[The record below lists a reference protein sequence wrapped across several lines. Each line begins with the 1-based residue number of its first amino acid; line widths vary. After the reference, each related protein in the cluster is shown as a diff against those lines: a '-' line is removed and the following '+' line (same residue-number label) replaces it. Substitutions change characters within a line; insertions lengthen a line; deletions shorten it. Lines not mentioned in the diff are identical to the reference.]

1 MKVEETKSVPTEISV
16 HNKFLGT
23 KEEAVYAVALIVG
36 MLLALLLSK
45 VSGVLSALFLFVEC
59 FIVGVVIGR
68 YCYLKKNGLYSVIV
82 TVSEKR
88 RLPEELMSTK
98 SIILM
103 LAAGAAFLCFVAC
116 VIMHLVVP
124 AGIVLTLSLVIFWV
138 LLWVLCKEDEASPK
152 VKSRTVSYTKR
163 EYDQLTAEG
172 KNPKDISL
180 EESEVSSDE
189 SRGN

>member
-1 MKVEETKSVPTEISV
+1 MKVEETKSVPTEISI

-23 KEEAVYAVALIVG
+23 KEETIYVVALMIG
-36 MLLALLLSK
+36 MLLALLVSK
-45 VSGVLSALFLFVEC
+45 VSGVLTALFLFVEC
-59 FIVGVVIGR
+59 FIVGVAIGR

-82 TVSEKR
+82 TIREKR

-124 AGIVLTLSLVIFWV
+124 AGIVLTLSLIIFCI
-138 LLWVLCKEDEASPK
+138 LFWVLCKEDEASPK

-180 EESEVSSDE
+180 ED
-189 SRGN
+189 RN